1 MHLSFDAPSPLA
13 YFQSLV
19 ESDDDLPL
27 LEAAACLAQDEYPEL
42 DVQAALS
49 TVDHL
54 VERLQ
59 RRIARDESTLS
70 RLRALN
76 RFFYKDLGFRGNVND
91 YYDPAN
97 SFVHEVLERRVGIPI
112 SLALIWLE
120 LARSLGLP
128 AHGVSFPGHFLIKV
142 KLPLGL
148 AVVDP
153 LNGESLGREH
163 LEDMLLPYRRRT
175 GLTDTQDT
183 PLSLYLQA
191 APERDILARMLRN
204 LKEIYQQASD
214 WPRLLAVQERLVVL
228 MPRAWS
234 EYRDRGLAHAALGHN
249 DRALADLE
257 CYLVHTDD
265 VSDMDH
271 IADKVQQ
278 LRRHIG

>member
-1 MHLSFDAPSPLA
+1 MHLSFDVPSPLD

-19 ESDDDLPL
+19 ETDDELPL
-27 LEAAACLAQDEYPEL
+27 LETAICVAQDEYPQL

-54 VERLQ
+54 VERLH
-59 RRIARDESTLS
+59 RRVGRDDATLA

-91 YYDPAN
+91 YYDPSN
-97 SFVHEVLERRVGIPI
+97 SFIHEVLERRVGIPI

-128 AHGVSFPGHFLIKV
+128 AHGVCFPGHFLIKV

-153 LNGESLGREH
+153 LTGESLGRDH
-163 LEDMLLPYRRRT
+163 LEEILLPYRRRT
-175 GLTDTQDT
+175 GLTDVQDT

-204 LKEIYQQASD
+204 LKEIYQQQSD
-214 WPRLLAVQERLVVL
+214 WARMLAAQERLVVL
-228 MPRAWS
+228 MPQAWS
-234 EYRDRGLAHAALGHN
+234 EYRDRGLAHAALGHH
-249 DRALADLE
+249 DRAVADLE
-257 CYLVHTDD
+257 CYLVHTEDLA
-265 VSDMDH
+265 DMDR
-271 IADKVQQ
+271 IAEKVQL
-278 LRRHIG
+278 LRREIG

>member
-1 MHLSFDAPSPLA
+1 MHLSFDVPSLLD

-19 ESDDDLPL
+19 ESDDELPL
-27 LEAAACLAQDEYPEL
+27 FESAVCLAHDEYPGL
-42 DVQAALS
+42 DVQAAVS
-49 TVDHL
+49 VMDHL
-54 VERLQ
+54 VARL
-59 RRIARDESTLS
+59 RRRVGSEDSTLA

-76 RFFYKDLGFRGNVND
+76 RFFYKDLGFQGNVND

-97 SFVHEVLERRVGIPI
+97 SFIHEVLERRVGIPI
-112 SLALIWLE
+112 SLAVIWLE

-153 LNGESLGREH
+153 LSGESLGRDH
-163 LEDMLLPYRRRT
+163 LEEILLPYRRRT

-204 LKEIYQQASD
+204 LKEIYQQQSD
-214 WPRLLAVQERLVVL
+214 WTRLLAVQERLVIL
-228 MPRAWS
+228 MPQAWS
-234 EYRDRGLAHAALGHN
+234 EYRDRGLAHAALGHQ

-257 CYLVHTDD
+257 CYLVHTEDL
-265 VSDMDH
+265 VDMDR
-271 IADKVQQ
+271 IAEQVQL
-278 LRRHIG
+278 LRREIG

>member
-1 MHLSFDAPSPLA
+1 MHLSFDVPSPLD

-54 VERLQ
+54 VERLH
-59 RRIARDESTLS
+59 RRVARDESTLS

-97 SFVHEVLERRVGIPI
+97 SYIHEVLERRVGIPI

-153 LNGESLGREH
+153 LNGESLGRES
-163 LEDMLLPYRRRT
+163 LEEMLLPYRRRT

-204 LKEIYQQASD
+204 LKEIHHQAGD

-234 EYRDRGLAHAALGHN
+234 EYRDRGLAHAALGQN
-249 DRALADLE
+249 DLALADLE
-257 CYLVHTDD
+257 CYLVHSEDLT
-265 VSDMDH
+265 DMDR
-271 IADKVQQ
+271 IADKVRV
-278 LRRHIG
+278 LRREAG

>member
-1 MHLSFDAPSPLA
+1 MHLSFDVPSPLD

-54 VERLQ
+54 VERLH
-59 RRIARDESTLS
+59 RRVARDESTLS

-97 SFVHEVLERRVGIPI
+97 SYIHEVLERRVGIPI

-153 LNGESLGREH
+153 LNGESLGRES
-163 LEDMLLPYRRRT
+163 LEEMLLPYRRRT

-204 LKEIYQQASD
+204 LKEIHYQAGD

-234 EYRDRGLAHAALGHN
+234 EYRDRGLAHAALGQN
-249 DRALADLE
+249 DLALADLE
-257 CYLVHTDD
+257 CYLVHTEDLT
-265 VSDMDH
+265 DMDR
-271 IADKVQQ
+271 IADKVRV
-278 LRRHIG
+278 LRREAG

>member
-1 MHLSFDAPSPLA
+1 MHLSFDVPSPLD

-19 ESDDDLPL
+19 ETDDELPL
-27 LEAAACLAQDEYPEL
+27 LETAICVAQDEYPQL

-54 VERLQ
+54 VERLH
-59 RRIARDESTLS
+59 RRVGRDDATLA

-91 YYDPAN
+91 YYDPSN
-97 SFVHEVLERRVGIPI
+97 SFIHEVLELRVGIPI

-128 AHGVSFPGHFLIKV
+128 AHGVCFPGHFLIKV

-153 LNGESLGREH
+153 LTGESLGRDH
-163 LEDMLLPYRRRT
+163 LEEILLPYRRRT
-175 GLTDTQDT
+175 GLTDVQDT

-204 LKEIYQQASD
+204 LHEIYR
-214 WPRLLAVQERLVVL
+214 RLDDQERLLKV
-228 MPRAWS
+228 RA
-234 EYRDRGLAHAALGHN
+234 RLALLFPEN
-249 DRALADLE
+249 
-257 CYLVHTDD
+257 
-265 VSDMDH
+265 
-271 IADKVQQ
+271 
-278 LRRHIG
+278 

>member
-1 MHLSFDAPSPLA
+1 MHLSFDVPSPLD

-42 DVQAALS
+42 DVQSALS

-54 VERLQ
+54 VERLH
-59 RRIARDESTLS
+59 RRVARDGSTLS

-97 SFVHEVLERRVGIPI
+97 SFIHEVLQRRVGIPI

-163 LEDMLLPYRRRT
+163 LEEMLLPYRRRT

-204 LKEIYQQASD
+204 LKEIHQQASD
-214 WPRLLAVQERLVVL
+214 GPRLLAVQERLVVL
-228 MPRAWS
+228 MPHDWS
-234 EYRDRGLAHAALGHN
+234 EYRDRGLAHAALGQN

-257 CYLVHTDD
+257 CYLVHTEDLA
-265 VSDMDH
+265 DMDR
-271 IADKVQQ
+271 IADKVQH
-278 LRRHIG
+278 LRRQVG

>member
-1 MHLSFDAPSPLA
+1 MHLSFDVPSPLD

-42 DVQAALS
+42 DVQATLS

-54 VERLQ
+54 VERLH
-59 RRIARDESTLS
+59 RRVARDESTLS

-97 SFVHEVLERRVGIPI
+97 SYIHEVLERRVGIPI

-153 LNGESLGREH
+153 LNGESLGRES

-191 APERDILARMLRN
+191 ASERDILARMLRN
-204 LKEIYQQASD
+204 LKEIHQQASD

-228 MPRAWS
+228 MPHDWL
-234 EYRDRGLAHAALGHN
+234 EYRDRGLAHAALGQN

-257 CYLVHTDD
+257 CYLVHTEDLT
-265 VSDMDH
+265 DMDR
-271 IADKVQQ
+271 IADKVRI
-278 LRRHIG
+278 LRREAG

>member
-1 MHLSFDAPSPLA
+1 MHLSFDVPSPLD

-54 VERLQ
+54 VERLH
-59 RRIARDESTLS
+59 RRVARDESTLS

-97 SFVHEVLERRVGIPI
+97 SYIHEVLERRVGIPI

-153 LNGESLGREH
+153 LNGESLGRES
-163 LEDMLLPYRRRT
+163 LEEMLLPYRRRT

-204 LKEIYQQASD
+204 LKEIHHQAGD

-234 EYRDRGLAHAALGHN
+234 EYRDRGLAHAALGQN
-249 DRALADLE
+249 DLALADLE
-257 CYLVHTDD
+257 CYLVHTEDLT
-265 VSDMDH
+265 DMDR
-271 IADKVQQ
+271 IADKVRV
-278 LRRHIG
+278 LRREAG

>member
-1 MHLSFDAPSPLA
+1 MHLSFDVPSPLD

-54 VERLQ
+54 VERLH
-59 RRIARDESTLS
+59 RRVARDESTLS

-97 SFVHEVLERRVGIPI
+97 SYIHEVLERRVGIPI

-153 LNGESLGREH
+153 LNGESLGRES

-191 APERDILARMLRN
+191 ASERDILARMLRN
-204 LKEIYQQASD
+204 LKEIHQQASD

-228 MPRAWS
+228 MPHDWL
-234 EYRDRGLAHAALGHN
+234 EYRDRGLAHAALGQN

-257 CYLVHTDD
+257 CYLVHTEDLT
-265 VSDMDH
+265 DMDR
-271 IADKVQQ
+271 IADKVRI
-278 LRRHIG
+278 LRREAG

>member
-1 MHLSFDAPSPLA
+1 
-13 YFQSLV
+13 V
-19 ESDDDLPL
+19 
-27 LEAAACLAQDEYPEL
+27 AQDEYPQL

-54 VERLQ
+54 VERLH
-59 RRIARDESTLS
+59 RRVGRQDATLA

-91 YYDPAN
+91 YYDPSN
-97 SFVHEVLERRVGIPI
+97 SFIHEVLERRVGIPI

-128 AHGVSFPGHFLIKV
+128 AHGVCFPGHFLIKV

-153 LNGESLGREH
+153 LTGESLGRDH
-163 LEDMLLPYRRRT
+163 LEEILLPYRRRT
-175 GLTDTQDT
+175 GLTDVQDT

-204 LKEIYQQASD
+204 LKEIYQQQSD
-214 WPRLLAVQERLVVL
+214 WARMLAVQERLVVL
-228 MPRAWS
+228 MPAAWS
-234 EYRDRGLAHAALGHN
+234 EYRDRGLAHAALGHH
-249 DRALADLE
+249 DRAVADLE
-257 CYLVHTDD
+257 CYLVHTEDLA
-265 VSDMDH
+265 DMDR
-271 IADKVQQ
+271 IAEKVQL
-278 LRRHIG
+278 LRREIS

>member
-1 MHLSFDAPSPLA
+1 MDLSFAVPNPLD
-13 YFQSLV
+13 YFQLLV
-19 ESDDDLPL
+19 ESDDDFPL
-27 LEAAACLAQDEYPEL
+27 LEAATCLAHDEYPEL

-49 TVDHL
+49 SVDHL
-54 VERLQ
+54 VERLH
-59 RRIARDESTLS
+59 RRTARDSSTLS

-76 RFFYKDLGFRGNVND
+76 RFFYQDLGFRGNVND

-97 SFVHEVLERRVGIPI
+97 SYIHAVLERRVGIPV

-153 LNGESLGREH
+153 LNGESLAREQ
-163 LEDMLLPYRRRT
+163 LEEMLLPHRRRT
-175 GLTDTQDT
+175 GLTDTRDT

-204 LKEIYQQASD
+204 LKEIHQQAAD

-228 MPRAWS
+228 MPHAWS
-234 EYRDRGLAHAALGHN
+234 EYRDRGLAYAALGHN
-249 DRALADLE
+249 DRALSDLE
-257 CYLVHTDD
+257 CYLVHAEDGA
-265 VSDMDH
+265 DMDR
-271 IADKVQQ
+271 IADRVQS
-278 LRRHIG
+278 LRRARG

>member
-1 MHLSFDAPSPLA
+1 MHLSFDVPSPLD

-27 LEAAACLAQDEYPEL
+27 FESAVCLAHDEYPDL
-42 DVQAALS
+42 DVQA
-49 TVDHL
+49 TVSVMDHL
-54 VERLQ
+54 VARL
-59 RRIARDESTLS
+59 RRRVGSEDSTLA

-76 RFFYKDLGFRGNVND
+76 RFFYKDLGFQGNVND

-97 SFVHEVLERRVGIPI
+97 SFIHEVLERRVGIPI
-112 SLALIWLE
+112 SLAVIWLE

-153 LNGESLGREH
+153 LSGESLGRDH
-163 LEDMLLPYRRRT
+163 LEEILLPYRRRT

-204 LKEIYQQASD
+204 LKEIHRSD
-214 WPRLLAVQERLVVL
+214 QDVDRQLAVQERLLVL
-228 MPRAWS
+228 LQQAPGWLACRSALWS
-234 EYRDRGLAHAALGHN
+234 QA
-249 DRALADLE
+249 
-257 CYLVHTDD
+257 
-265 VSDMDH
+265 
-271 IADKVQQ
+271 VQQ
-278 LRRHIG
+278 GVHLAAQPMRSSSSS

>member
-1 MHLSFDAPSPLA
+1 MHLSFDVPSPLD

-54 VERLQ
+54 VERLH
-59 RRIARDESTLS
+59 RRVARDESTLS

-97 SFVHEVLERRVGIPI
+97 SYIHEVLERRVGIPI

-204 LKEIYQQASD
+204 LKEIHQQASD

-228 MPRAWS
+228 MPHDWS
-234 EYRDRGLAHAALGHN
+234 EYRDRGLAHAALGQNH
-249 DRALADLE
+249 RALADLE
-257 CYLVHTDD
+257 CYLVHTEDLT
-265 VSDMDH
+265 DMDR
-271 IADKVQQ
+271 IADRVQS
-278 LRRHIG
+278 LRREVG

>member
-1 MHLSFDAPSPLA
+1 MHLSFDVPSPLD

-54 VERLQ
+54 VERLH
-59 RRIARDESTLS
+59 RRVARDESTLS

-97 SFVHEVLERRVGIPI
+97 SYIHEVLERRVGIPI

-153 LNGESLGREH
+153 LNGESLGRES
-163 LEDMLLPYRRRT
+163 LEEMLLPYRRRT

-204 LKEIYQQASD
+204 LKEIHHQAGD

-234 EYRDRGLAHAALGHN
+234 EYRDRGLAHAALGQN
-249 DRALADLE
+249 ELALADLE
-257 CYLVHTDD
+257 CYLVHTEDLT
-265 VSDMDH
+265 DMDR
-271 IADKVQQ
+271 IADKVRV
-278 LRRHIG
+278 LRREAG